1 MPRPTLLP
9 GCDFYLDG
17 GTLYM
22 GNRDIQFSRTLYGL
36 NNTCY
41 ITNDGA
47 NFTTAGSFA
56 VGGSG
61 TLSMGGITLTLNAYG
76 TNPYSIIAN
85 AGGDMYIRSA
95 SGNVRMD
102 SGPLVVYTIQCPNWM
117 WVPTI
122 YFNTSQAAPTFNK
135 RVRRS
140 ATTQPASTR
149 SRAAGQVNA
158 TIVQIT
164 SSLNCN
170 GAVWRCDGVQCISTL
185 PPSGS
190 QHWFMTNGQ
199 ATWAPVYAGSF
210 TPQSARKSKDNI
222 RVLED
227 PLRFVLDDTLHGVRY
242 TERSTGDEKVGFIA
256 DDWRERRQRW

>member
-1 MPRPTLLP
+1 
-9 GCDFYLDG
+9 
-17 GTLYM
+17 
-22 GNRDIQFSRTLYGL
+22 
-36 NNTCY
+36 
-41 ITNDGA
+41 
-47 NFTTAGSFA
+47 
-56 VGGSG
+56 
-61 TLSMGGITLTLNAYG
+61 
-76 TNPYSIIAN
+76 
-85 AGGDMYIRSA
+85 MYIRSA

-122 YFNTSQAAPTFNK
+122 YFNTSQAAPYLQQAGAAL
-135 RVRRS
+135 RYY
-140 ATTQPASTR
+140 ATGVHSFEG
-149 SRAAGQVNA
+149 SGQVNA

-256 DDWRERRQRW
+256 DDWREALPEVVALDNDGDVFGIDYDHLTAVTFEALKQHALKTEARLSALEARLAA